1 MSPKSHIFSMFGTS
15 PIRPMQ
21 QHMAKVQACA
31 NQLIPFLEATRAKEW
46 AQAAEIERA
55 IVTLEA
61 EADEMKRHLR
71 LNLPNGLMMA
81 MPRRDLLE
89 ALNLQDAIANQTKS
103 IAGLMLGRK
112 MHFPNQLGEQLVGFA
127 RRCVDASAQA
137 QTAIDE
143 LDELVETGFRGR
155 EVQLVESMITK
166 LDAIEADTDHLQLR
180 VRDALFA
187 LESTLPPVDVMFM
200 YRIIDGLGE
209 LANYAQRV
217 GGQIEL
223 MLAR

>member
-1 MSPKSHIFSMFGTS
+1 MPKSHIFSMFGTS

-31 NQLIPFLEATRAKEW
+31 NELIPFFEATFAADWTK
-46 AQAAEIERA
+46 AAEIEKQ
-55 IVTLEA
+55 IVALEG

-71 LNLPNGLMMA
+71 MNLPSGLMMA
-81 MPRRDLLE
+81 MPRRDLLD
-89 ALNLQDAIANQTKS
+89 ALKLQDSIANKTKT
-103 IAGLMLGRK
+103 IAGMVIGRK
-112 MHFPNQLGEQLVGFA
+112 MQFPNELGEKLLQRA
-127 RRCVDASAQA
+127 RRCIDASAQA

-143 LDELVETGFRGR
+143 LDELVETSFRGR
-155 EVQLVESMITK
+155 EVELVESMIIK
-166 LDAIEADTDHLQLR
+166 LDTIEADTDQLQLQTR
-180 VRDALFA
+180 NALFA

-200 YRIIDGLGE
+200 YKVIDGLGD

-217 GGQIEL
+217 GYQLEL